1 MELSMSDKNAK
12 EIRSRDLEQ
21 IFNEQISVS
30 EILSDEALQRRVE
43 DLLFTI
49 DDMLK
54 ESEQRK
60 DPQWWRFADLR
71 DDLVDV
77 LRAVKGERLPR

>member
-1 MELSMSDKNAK
+1 MSEKNAK

-21 IFNEQISVS
+21 IFNGQISVS
-30 EILSDEALQRRVE
+30 EILSDEALQRRV
-43 DLLFTI
+43 
-49 DDMLK
+49 
-54 ESEQRK
+54 
-60 DPQWWRFADLR
+60 ADQQ